1 MKPIISLI
9 VEFSRAFSGVL
20 KLALL
25 LGLGIALIVG
35 FFQLPKQ
42 ALGVVFLLFTAFGVY
57 SFITVNTDKLIK
69 KP

>member
-1 MKPIISLI
+1 MKPIVSLI

-20 KLALL
+20 KLTLL
-25 LGLGIALIVG
+25 LGLGVALIVG

-42 ALGVVFLLFTAFGVY
+42 TLGFFFLLFAAFGIY